1 MKSAVTSVGLVV
13 VWLTACHQAPGGSS
27 PSPPI
32 VGAWIVRIPAAPFPL
47 HMFVFHSD
55 GTVEQ
60 SNPDAGDPDTSDSNL
75 MGAWRQDGDGF
86 TGKLVEITAD
96 RTTHHVQSRGE
107 ISFALTVSANA
118 FSGTAQAVFYDT
130 NGQRVRGPL
139 QAKLEGERVL
149 P

>member
-1 MKSAVTSVGLVV
+1 MKSAFGSVGLVV
-13 VWLTACHQAPGGSS
+13 AWLTACHQAPSGSN

-32 VGAWIVRIPAAPFPL
+32 VGAWIVRIPEAPFPL

-60 SNPDAGDPDTSDSNL
+60 SNPDAGDSDTSDSNL
-75 MGAWRQDGDGF
+75 MGAWLQDGDGF
-86 TGKLVEITAD
+86 KGKLVEITAD
-96 RTTHHVQSRGE
+96 RATHHLLSRGE
-107 ISFALTVSANA
+107 ISFALTVSGNA
-118 FSGTAQAVFYDT
+118 FRGAAQAVFYDT

-139 QAKLEGERVL
+139 QARLEGERVL

>member
-1 MKSAVTSVGLVV
+1 VKTAVTSLGLIVL
-13 VWLTACHQAPGGSS
+13 WLTACHQAPGGSNPS
-27 PSPPI
+27 PSI
-32 VGAWIVRIPAAPFPL
+32 VGAWIVRVPEAPFPL

-86 TGKLVEITAD
+86 KGKLVELTAD
-96 RTTHHVQSRGE
+96 RTTHHLLSRGE
-107 ISFALTVSANA
+107 ISLALTVSGNA
-118 FSGTAQAVFYDT
+118 FSGTAQAVFYDA

-139 QAKLEGERVL
+139 QATLEGERVL